1 MNMQKLL
8 IIMLGLLPGII
19 GTACAQQGTANHRI
33 PEDELFNLPHYS
45 IHYDWRISLG
55 KGNYLDLE
63 LTGLDQLPRFQN
75 IDSLL
80 LVFLSDM
87 KTFKDSLAN
96 PITNKRI
103 DYLID
108 TNGHKMVRI
117 RESAPAGTTWLLGD
131 DEPALLRLR
140 QDTIHILLLS
150 PSAATAKK
158 TIVLYNRLTLVIN
171 RYGDLETLVAT
182 GLDAKIHEL
191 GPTDNH
197 SWNDKGQL
205 IKDPSIRTGNDA
217 IYSAYHERSFLSL
230 DAIFAAQNYKN
241 YFTPSVGLGVT
252 MGLQNGPN
260 WNRIGLHWEPLFF
273 FAANAQDHSQTYRN
287 DLLVLSYEYT
297 TDKNGGA
304 LSPLGLMTNISI
316 GIFLHREGDYFPKQS
331 FRLTA
336 GDVKLMHGRFF
347 IEPCLYF
354 NDFFRNVTP
363 GLRFCFKAL

>member
-1 MNMQKLL
+1 MQKLI

-19 GTACAQQGTANHRI
+19 GTAYAQQGPGNRRP
-33 PEDELFNLPHYS
+33 PEDQLFDLPHYS
-45 IHYDWRISLG
+45 IHYAWRIRLS
-55 KGNYLDLE
+55 KDNYLDLE

-80 LVFLSDM
+80 LVFLADM

-117 RESAPAGTTWLLGD
+117 RETTPVGTTWLLGD
-131 DEPALLRLR
+131 DEPALLRLK
-140 QDTIHILLLS
+140 QDTIHIVLLS
-150 PSAATAKK
+150 PSAATEKK
-158 TIVLYNRLTLVIN
+158 AALLHNRLTLVIN

-182 GLDAKIHEL
+182 GLDTKMRELRPANNRNWDAK
-191 GPTDNH
+191 GR
-197 SWNDKGQL
+197 L
-205 IKDPSIRTGNDA
+205 IKDPSIRYKNDG
-217 IYSAYHERSFLSL
+217 IYSANHERSFLSL

-252 MGLQNGPN
+252 IGLQNGPN
-260 WNRIGLHWEPLFF
+260 WNRFGLHWEPLFF
-273 FAANAQDHSQTYRN
+273 FATNAQDHPQTYRN
-287 DLLVLSYEYT
+287 DLLVFSYEYT
-297 TDKNGGA
+297 TDRNGGA
-304 LSPLGLMTNISI
+304 LSPLGIMTNISL
-316 GIFLHREGDYFPKQS
+316 GMFLHREGDYFAKHS

-336 GDVKLMHGRFF
+336 GSVKLMQGRFF

-363 GLRFCFKAL
+363 GLRFSFKVL